1 MNCWKNY
8 LFSVTFLFISVTS
21 FSQIKFRALPS
32 VGGTSLGRGGEFEYI
47 VQANGNGNSSTKQLV
62 FDIQYDL
69 TNFELVSVNHTGT
82 GGNGGILPQ
91 GSTISLSHYD
101 YNGYS
106 FVPNAANTT
115 ANGTTNYYN
124 SNYQYNNNMSSSI
137 LRVTLNWATN
147 STMPYG
153 SYDRMIVVKFR
164 LKANSTAYTF
174 NPIKL
179 NFVAGWNG
187 NGQQDATIM
196 ESPLSTPVYM
206 NQNYGKY
213 VSAKVDVNS
222 NLYALSNLKVSFY
235 DTVAKTGQ
243 LFNVTST
250 GDVDINQNLLAANK
264 VYDVTVMYEMDKIY
278 SIYNS
283 AITIS
288 DFTNIQKEFT
298 QNGLELNGDF
308 GNILNTGQSYFAGDI
323 NRNQQIDAG
332 DLPRLLAQVVG
343 LDTLFKLPSTYTTG
357 TGGYMSMPTW
367 KAAEINTI
375 AGETEWG
382 YVTPSST
389 GTSKL
394 YIDMRKFPSGVTP
407 NTYSSVQLFD
417 LYTGPMEFESND
429 ATWAIYKIPSTLAKV
444 TDGTSTYV
452 AYIRNINGGPDYGL
466 MVEFDFTSSPSEAW
480 GAVTKSNW
488 KTMTMPHAYFK
499 TGTLGTNAVLNLKY
513 LLWADVNRSHSSQV
527 VTSTNGSAVIK
538 TNAIPS
544 LQMNMA
550 FNEVTGKM
558 AAATTGPFVN
568 TLVAYTS
575 IDVNIPNVTVTSNN
589 FEIPVSVD
597 TKGNKVTGLQLEFSY
612 NPNLV
617 KFEEMATAVPNGW
630 YIFANTKEGVVK
642 FGALDQNKQESII
655 GVSTPFKLKFSTIG
669 AGVDVATS
677 VKVSSVM
684 DASDVNGNQLGI
696 NLNSTQIKLTGYN
709 NF

>member
-8 LFSVTFLFISVTS
+8 LFSFALLLISASS

-32 VGGTSLGRGGEFEYI
+32 VGGAWLSRGTEFEYI
-47 VQANGNGNSSTKQLV
+47 VQANGNGNSSTKQLL

-91 GSTISLSHYD
+91 GSTINITHYD

-106 FVPNAANTT
+106 FIPSSANTT

-124 SNYQYNNNMSSSI
+124 SNYQYNQNMSSSI
-137 LRVTLNWATN
+137 LRITLNWATN
-147 STMPYG
+147 SAMPYG
-153 SYDRMIVVKFR
+153 NYDRMIVVKFR

-187 NGQQDATIM
+187 SGQQDATIM
-196 ESPLSTPVYM
+196 ENPLSTTVYM

-213 VSAKVDVNS
+213 VTAKVDANT
-222 NLYALSNLKVSFY
+222 NLLNVTGLKLSFR
-235 DTVAKTGQ
+235 DTVTNVGQ
-243 LFNVTST
+243 LFNISST
-250 GDVDINQNLLAANK
+250 GDVDINQNLLSPNT
-264 VYDVTVMYEMDKIY
+264 VYDVSVMYEMDKMY
-278 SIYNS
+278 AIYNS

-298 QNGLELNGDF
+298 QNGLTLNGDF

-332 DLPRLLAQVVG
+332 DLPKLLAQVVG
-343 LDTLFKLPSTYTTG
+343 LDTLFKLPAAYSVG

-367 KAAEINTI
+367 NAAEINTV
-375 AGETEWG
+375 AGQVEWG
-382 YVTPSST
+382 YVTPDAN
-389 GTSKL
+389 GLSKL
-394 YIDMRKFPSGVTP
+394 YIDMRKFPSDVNP
-407 NTYSSVQLFD
+407 NSLSSVQLFD
-417 LYTGPMEFESND
+417 LYTGPIEFESSNG
-429 ATWAIYKIPSTLAKV
+429 TWAIYKVPSNLAKV

-452 AYIRNINGGPDYGL
+452 ANIRNINGGADYAL
-466 MVEFDFTSSPSEAW
+466 QAEFSFITSPSNSW
-480 GAVTKSNW
+480 GAITKSNW
-488 KTMTMPHAYFK
+488 KTITMPRTYFR
-499 TGTLGTNAVLNLKY
+499 TGSLGTNASLNLKY
-513 LLWADVNRSHSSQV
+513 LLWGDVNRSHSSQV
-527 VTSTNGSAVIK
+527 IASSNGVSTIK

-544 LQMNMA
+544 LKSNIA
-550 FNEVTGKM
+550 FNETAS
-558 AAATTGPFVN
+558 AASNNGPYIN

-575 IDVNIPNVTVTSNN
+575 IDVNIPNITVTSDK

-642 FGALDQNKQESII
+642 FGALDQNKQEPIL
-655 GVSTPFKLKFSTIG
+655 GAATPFKLKFSTIG
-669 AGVDVATS
+669 SGVDVATS
-677 VKVSSVM
+677 VKVSNIM
-684 DASDVNGNQLGI
+684 DASDANGNQLGI
-696 NLNSTQIKLTGYN
+696 NLNTTTIKLTGYN

>member
-8 LFSVTFLFISVTS
+8 LFSFALLLISASS

-32 VGGTSLGRGGEFEYI
+32 VGGAWLSRGTEFEYI
-47 VQANGNGNSSTKQLV
+47 VQANGNGNSSTKQLL

-91 GSTISLSHYD
+91 GSTINITHYD

-106 FVPNAANTT
+106 FITSSANTT

-124 SNYQYNNNMSSSI
+124 SNYQYNQNMSSSI
-137 LRVTLNWATN
+137 LRITLNWATN
-147 STMPYG
+147 SAMPYG
-153 SYDRMIVVKFR
+153 NYDRMIVVKFR

-187 NGQQDATIM
+187 SGQQDATIM
-196 ESPLSTPVYM
+196 ESPLSTTVYM

-213 VSAKVDVNS
+213 VTAKVDANT
-222 NLYALSNLKVSFY
+222 NLLNVTGLKLSFR
-235 DTVAKTGQ
+235 DTVTNVGQ
-243 LFNVTST
+243 LFNISST
-250 GDVDINQNLLAANK
+250 GDVDINQNLLSPNT
-264 VYDVTVMYEMDKIY
+264 VYDVSVMYEMDKMY
-278 SIYNS
+278 AIYNS

-298 QNGLELNGDF
+298 QNGLTLNGDF

-332 DLPRLLAQVVG
+332 DLPKLLAQVVG
-343 LDTLFKLPSTYTTG
+343 LDTLFKLPSAYSVG

-367 KAAEINTI
+367 NAAEINTV
-375 AGETEWG
+375 AGQVEWG
-382 YVTPSST
+382 YVTPDAN
-389 GTSKL
+389 GLSKL
-394 YIDMRKFPSGVTP
+394 YIDMRKFPSDVNP
-407 NTYSSVQLFD
+407 NSLSSVQLFD
-417 LYTGPMEFESND
+417 LYTGPIEFESSNG
-429 ATWAIYKIPSTLAKV
+429 TWAIYKVPSNLAKV

-452 AYIRNINGGPDYGL
+452 ANIRNINGGADYAL
-466 MVEFDFTSSPSEAW
+466 QAEFSFITSPSNSW
-480 GAVTKSNW
+480 GAITKSNW
-488 KTMTMPHAYFK
+488 KTITMPRTYFR
-499 TGTLGTNAVLNLKY
+499 TGSLGTNASLNLKY
-513 LLWADVNRSHSSQV
+513 LLWGDVNRSHSSQV
-527 VTSTNGSAVIK
+527 ITSSNGVSTIK

-544 LQMNMA
+544 LKSNIA
-550 FNEVTGKM
+550 FNETAS
-558 AAATTGPFVN
+558 AASNNGPYIN

-575 IDVNIPNVTVTSNN
+575 IDVNIPNITVTSDK

-642 FGALDQNKQESII
+642 FGALDQNKQEPIL
-655 GVSTPFKLKFSTIG
+655 GAVTPFKLKFSTIG
-669 AGVDVATS
+669 SGVDVATS
-677 VKVSSVM
+677 VKVSNIM
-684 DASDVNGNQLGI
+684 DASDANGNQLGI
-696 NLNSTQIKLTGYN
+696 NLNTTTIKLTGYN